1 MTTDAFTP
9 HREVPRSVPRS
20 VSRSVSRAARLLA
33 LVSGWFAALAA
44 SFRWALEMRRR
55 CERARLEGRQLDHQ
69 TLRRLAGETDAWV
82 ARR

>member
-1 MTTDAFTP
+1 MTTDACTSR
-9 HREVPRSVPRS
+9 REIP
-20 VSRSVSRAARLLA
+20 RAAHRIA
-33 LVSGWFAALAA
+33 QVSDWFAALAA

-69 TLRRLAGETDAWV
+69 TLRRLAAETDAWV